1 VKLRLEREVNR
12 LILQKQSENIVVFK
26 ELQERE
32 LRR

>member
-32 LRR
+32 IRR